1 MLTATTTRH
10 RKWGKLKSERET
22 RRAVSS
28 NAKTHQTL
36 HEYALTHTHTQTLVR
51 TNTYVVAAAYAYEF
65 HPFTTLGIK

>member
-36 HEYALTHTHTQTLVR
+36 HEYAHTHTHTLVR
-51 TNTYVVAAAYAYEF
+51 TNTYVAAAAYAYEF